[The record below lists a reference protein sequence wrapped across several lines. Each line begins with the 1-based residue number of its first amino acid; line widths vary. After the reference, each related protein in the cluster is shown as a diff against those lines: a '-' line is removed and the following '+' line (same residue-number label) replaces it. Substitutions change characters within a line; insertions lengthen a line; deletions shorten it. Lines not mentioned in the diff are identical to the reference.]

1 MMKKSLT
8 YVSLVIVS
16 LLAVY
21 AVAQVPGAEEAV
33 GTTGLPAWGWAA
45 LLFVFCLGIGVLA
58 VMAGVG
64 GGVLF
69 VPFVGTLFPFHMDFV
84 RGASLFVALAGAVTA
99 SAGLMRKDLT
109 FPRLVLPLSVTSSAA
124 AIAGAMVGLALP
136 ENVLRILLGIAIMG
150 ICLVMILTKRSEFP
164 EVKKQDVLAR
174 ALGVSGSY
182 FEPSADSKVSWQA
195 HRLPVAIL
203 LFVGIGF
210 LAGMFGLG
218 AGWANVPVINLVIGA
233 PLKVAVSSSLFVV
246 SISDTAPA
254 FIYLNSG
261 AVLPLIA
268 VPSVLGMMLGSRLG
282 VRVMTRSR
290 PKVVR
295 YFVISLLALA
305 GVMSLL
311 KGFGAF

>member
-1 MMKKSLT
+1 MTAKRFRHILF
-8 YVSLVIVS
+8 VAILV
-16 LLAVY
+16 LAVF
-21 AVAQVPGAEEAV
+21 AVAQTPGAEEAV
-33 GTTGLPAWGWAA
+33 SNTALPAWGWAA
-45 LLFVFCLGIGVLA
+45 LLFLFCLGIGILA

-136 ENVLRILLGIAIMG
+136 ESTLRILLGIAIMG

-164 EVKKQDVLAR
+164 EVRKQDALAR
-174 ALGVSGSY
+174 ALGVAGSY
-182 FEPSADSKVSWQA
+182 FEPSTDSKISWQA
-195 HRLPVAIL
+195 HRLPVAIV
-203 LFVGIGF
+203 LFIGIGF

-218 AGWANVPVINLVIGA
+218 AGWANVPVINLVVGA

-268 VPSVLGMMLGSRLG
+268 VPSVLGMMLGSRIG

-311 KGFGAF
+311 KGLGAF